1 MTDAEIARIAK
12 EAARLIGE
20 VTKKSANAVII
31 QSLND
36 ALNAGYTVK
45 EWQDKALE
53 RVNML
58 ARNGAPV
65 ELGLFKSIVN
75 TIYNA
80 AQIVRQ
86 AIQTAY
92 QYGRESRQKETAKE
106 TGNTWLEYTAIN
118 DSKTRKTH
126 AAMDGFVAPIT
137 DKVWQSW
144 YPPNGYNC
152 RCSAIA
158 ISETEGL
165 AKQGNVTVT
174 DAPDAGFNHAPAD
187 WLETLKALLK

>member
-1 MTDAEIARIAK
+1 MTDAEMAKLAK

-20 VTKKSANAVII
+20 VTKKSANEVIVK
-31 QSLND
+31 SLND

-45 EWQDKALE
+45 EWQDKALAS
-53 RVNML
+53 VNAL
-58 ARNGAPV
+58 ARNGTPI
-65 ELGLFKSIVN
+65 ELGLLSSIVG

-92 QYGRESRQKETAKE
+92 QYGRESRQKEKAKE

-126 AAMDGFVAPIT
+126 AAMDGFVASID
-137 DKVWQSW
+137 DKIWQSW

-152 RCSAIA
+152 RCSAVA
-158 ISETEGL
+158 ISEAEGL
-165 AKQGNVTVT
+165 AKQGRVTA
-174 DAPDAGFNHAPAD
+174 DSEPDTGFNHAPAD
-187 WLETLKALLK
+187 WIDTLKGLLK